1 MSIGSAL
8 GSVFEHFSIG
18 MTTGMLFGM
27 ATVMCFDKSSKDD
40 DENDENDE
48 NDDD

>member
-8 GSVFEHFSIG
+8 GCVFKHFSTG

-27 ATVMCFDKSSKDD
+27 AIGMCFDKSSKHD
-40 DENDENDE
+40 DENYE